1 MKLGNISQTIV
12 PVPNFFMNTKSRTV
26 DTFNIYSKTDSNII
40 NRNNC
45 IKKPISLKKNIKT
58 QLEKNESTSNSTK
71 SIPFISYKRENTVF
85 RTGDVLTTFYDLNI
99 NNNPRLFTRECIDL
113 NKEKYIPIYYR
124 NNHPNTTQIKEIYFP
139 EIVEVNKILSNTNR
153 IPIKNKSRKKILSL
167 TTLQNYYNYK
177 KYMRDENIEGI
188 LFPSLREDIKNDTKN
203 LIDRINMNY
212 DIGKWSDFD
221 TRKTF
226 NRFFQTSYSPIN
238 DVIKNTESIKDKF
251 TSTLRDKAL
260 GLKTISNKSKKVIEN
275 SIKQNSL
282 EDNLKKEYNEEKCD
296 KKHCNSILNNCR
308 SNLLKL
314 KYNNCKVPKY
324 NTKDKLFID
333 ENEFITKKINK
344 TKLYKEFPSKTRE
357 EFNTKKIIK
366 YKSLNKNIK
375 VKGNVILKEK
385 YGSDDINKNND
396 EYYYLKQMWNRPL
409 HKDAYNLH

>member
-139 EIVEVNKILSNTNR
+139 EIVEVNKILNNTNR

-188 LFPSLREDIKNDTKN
+188 LAGNALYVFIA
-203 LIDRINMNY
+203 IV
-212 DIGKWSDFD
+212 IG
-221 TRKTF
+221 
-226 NRFFQTSYSPIN
+226 
-238 DVIKNTESIKDKF
+238 
-251 TSTLRDKAL
+251 
-260 GLKTISNKSKKVIEN
+260 
-275 SIKQNSL
+275 
-282 EDNLKKEYNEEKCD
+282 
-296 KKHCNSILNNCR
+296 ILVR
-308 SNLLKL
+308 
-314 KYNNCKVPKY
+314 
-324 NTKDKLFID
+324 
-333 ENEFITKKINK
+333 
-344 TKLYKEFPSKTRE
+344 
-357 EFNTKKIIK
+357 
-366 YKSLNKNIK
+366 
-375 VKGNVILKEK
+375 
-385 YGSDDINKNND
+385 
-396 EYYYLKQMWNRPL
+396 
-409 HKDAYNLH
+409 